1 MTKDQF
7 LMAIRIKDRLDYFKE
22 MQARLASTFERV
34 KNTKKKN
41 DIDRLSEIILIMTEE
56 QEGMNLVEYL
66 MTMVSRSIDD
76 SIEKLYKDLNDL

>member
-1 MTKDQF
+1 
-7 LMAIRIKDRLDYFKE
+7 MAIRIKDRLDYFKE
-22 MQARLASTFERV
+22 MQARLVSTFERV

-76 SIEKLYKDLNDL
+76 SIENLYKDLNDL

>member
-1 MTKDQF
+1 
-7 LMAIRIKDRLDYFKE
+7 MAIRIKDRLDYFKE

-76 SIEKLYKDLNDL
+76 SIENLYKDLNDL